1 MATGMTTLA
10 ITGGTGFVGTRLIE
24 QALAAGYRVHA
35 LTRRVQ
41 PPREGVAWVTGAL
54 DDASALTELVM
65 GADAV
70 IHVAGIVN
78 APDRAGFVAGNLAGT
93 QAVVDATRTAGV
105 RRFVH
110 VSSLAA
116 REPRLSAYGWS
127 KHGAEEVVAA
137 SGLDWTMV
145 RPTAVFGPGDMEM
158 REMFRFARLG
168 LALLPPPGRLAVIHV
183 DDLVALLL
191 VLVAHDPGRMIY
203 EADDGR
209 PGGWTH
215 RALARAIGTAVGRR
229 VLALSL
235 PKPVMLVAARLDRL
249 TRGDKAKLTPDR
261 VGYFC
266 HPDWTIDPA
275 RAPDPALWRARIATQ
290 EGLATTA
297 AWYRAH
303 GLL

>member
-1 MATGMTTLA
+1 MTTLA

-24 QALAAGYRVHA
+24 QALAAGYQVRA
-35 LTRRVQ
+35 LTRRAQ
-41 PPREGVAWVTGAL
+41 QPREGVAWIAGAL
-54 DDASALTELVM
+54 DDATALADLVA

-70 IHVAGIVN
+70 IHVAGVVN
-78 APDRAGFVAGNLAGT
+78 AADRAGFSAGNIAGT
-93 QAVVDATRTAGV
+93 QAVGDAARTAGV

-116 REPRLSAYGWS
+116 REPQLSAYGWS
-127 KHGAEEVVAA
+127 KRGAEEVVAA

-158 REMFRFARLG
+158 REMFRVAKLG
-168 LALLPPPGRLAVIHV
+168 LALLPPPGKLAVIHV
-183 DDLVALLL
+183 DDLVRLLL
-191 VLVAHDPGRMIY
+191 ALVAHNPGRVIY

-215 RALARAIGTAVGRR
+215 REFARAIGTAVGHK

-235 PKPVMLVAARLDRL
+235 PKTVMLVAARIDRL
-249 TRGDKAKLTPDR
+249 TRGAHAKLTPDR

-275 RAPDPALWRARIATQ
+275 RAPDAALWRAQIATPD
-290 EGLATTA
+290 GLAATA

>member
-1 MATGMTTLA
+1 MKTLA
-10 ITGGTGFVGTRLIE
+10 ITGGTGFVGKRLIE
-24 QALAAGYRVHA
+24 QALAAGHRVSA
-35 LTRRVQ
+35 LTRRAQ
-41 PPREGVAWVTGAL
+41 PARDEVTWVAGAL
-54 DDASALTELVM
+54 DDAPALANLVA

-70 IHVAGIVN
+70 IHVAGVVN
-78 APDRAGFVAGNLAGT
+78 AADRAGFAAGNIAGT
-93 QAVVDATRTAGV
+93 QAMVDAARNAGV
-105 RRFVH
+105 RRFIH

-116 REPRLSAYGWS
+116 REPQLSAYGWS

-158 REMFRFARLG
+158 REMFRVAKLG
-168 LALLPPPGRLAVIHV
+168 LALLPPPGKLAVIHV
-183 DDLVALLL
+183 DDLAALLL
-191 VLVAHDPGRMIY
+191 ALVPHDPGRLIY

-215 RALARAIGTAVGRR
+215 REFARAIGTAVGRN
-229 VLALSL
+229 VLALDL
-235 PKPVMLVAARLDRL
+235 PKPLMLLAARIDRL
-249 TRGDKAKLTPDR
+249 TRGAKAKLTPDR

-275 RAPDPALWRARIATQ
+275 RAPDPTLWRAQIATSD
-290 EGLATTA
+290 GLAATA
-297 AWYRAH
+297 AWYRAN

>member
-1 MATGMTTLA
+1 LKTLA
-10 ITGGTGFVGTRLIE
+10 ITGGTGFVGKRLIE
-24 QALAAGYRVHA
+24 QALAAGHRVSA
-35 LTRRVQ
+35 LTRRAQ
-41 PPREGVAWVTGAL
+41 PARDEVTWVAGAL
-54 DDASALTELVM
+54 DDAPALANLVA

-70 IHVAGIVN
+70 IHVAGVVN
-78 APDRAGFVAGNLAGT
+78 AADRAGFAAGNIAGT
-93 QAVVDATRTAGV
+93 QAMVDAARNAGV
-105 RRFVH
+105 RRFIH

-116 REPRLSAYGWS
+116 REPQLSAYGWS

-158 REMFRFARLG
+158 REMFRVAKLG
-168 LALLPPPGRLAVIHV
+168 LALLPPPGKLAVIHV
-183 DDLVALLL
+183 DDLAALLL
-191 VLVAHDPGRMIY
+191 ALVPHDPGRLIY

-215 RALARAIGTAVGRR
+215 REFARAIGTAVGRN
-229 VLALSL
+229 VLALDL
-235 PKPVMLVAARLDRL
+235 PKPLMLLAARIDRL
-249 TRGDKAKLTPDR
+249 TRGAKAKLTPDR

-275 RAPDPALWRARIATQ
+275 RAPDPTLWRAQIATSD
-290 EGLATTA
+290 GLAATA
-297 AWYRAH
+297 AWYRAN

>member
-1 MATGMTTLA
+1 MTTLA
-10 ITGGTGFVGTRLIE
+10 ITGGTGFVGKRLIE
-24 QALAAGYRVHA
+24 QALAAGHQIRA
-35 LTRRVQ
+35 LTRRAQ
-41 PPREGVAWVTGAL
+41 PPREGMAWIAGAL
-54 DDASALTELVM
+54 DDTAALAELVA

-70 IHVAGIVN
+70 IHVAGVVN
-78 APDRAGFVAGNLAGT
+78 APDRAAFAAGNIAGT
-93 QAVVDATRTAGV
+93 QALVDAARTAGV

-116 REPRLSAYGWS
+116 REPQLSAYGWS

-158 REMFRFARLG
+158 REMFRVAKLG
-168 LALLPPPGRLAVIHV
+168 LALLPPPGKLAVIHV
-183 DDLVALLL
+183 DDLVRLLL
-191 VLVAHDPGRMIY
+191 ALVARDPGRMIY

-209 PGGWTH
+209 AGGWTH
-215 RALARAIGTAVGRR
+215 QEFARAIGTAVGRK

-235 PKPVMLVAARLDRL
+235 PKPVMLAAARIDRL
-249 TRGDKAKLTPDR
+249 TRGAKAKLTPDR

-275 RAPDPALWRARIATQ
+275 RAPDPALWRARIATPD
-290 EGLATTA
+290 GLAATA
-297 AWYRAH
+297 AWYRAN

>member
-1 MATGMTTLA
+1 MTTLA

-24 QALAAGYRVHA
+24 QALASGYQVRA
-35 LTRRVQ
+35 LTRRAQ
-41 PPREGVAWVTGAL
+41 PLREGVTWIAGAL
-54 DDASALTELVM
+54 DDATALADLVT

-70 IHVAGIVN
+70 IHVAGVVN
-78 APDRAGFVAGNLAGT
+78 APDRAGFAAGNIAGT
-93 QAVVDATRTAGV
+93 QAVVDAARTAGV

-116 REPRLSAYGWS
+116 REPQLSAYGWS

-158 REMFRFARLG
+158 REMFRVAKLG
-168 LALLPPPGRLAVIHV
+168 LALLPPPGKLAVIHV
-183 DDLVALLL
+183 DDLVRLLL
-191 VLVAHDPGRMIY
+191 ALVAHDPGRVTF

-215 RALARAIGTAVGRR
+215 REFARAIGLAVGRK

-235 PKPVMLVAARLDRL
+235 PKTVMLAAARIDRL
-249 TRGDKAKLTPDR
+249 TRGAHAKLTPDR

-275 RAPDPALWRARIATQ
+275 RAPDAALWRAQIATPD
-290 EGLATTA
+290 GLAATA